1 MKVLL
6 VASEVSPI
14 VKLGGLGDVIG
25 ALPKALQEIGV
36 NIDVIVPFYPS
47 VKTENLNMYKS
58 LDLNVPF
65 GGAVYPVGVFRTKLV
80 GSDVD
85 AFLLQNSHFFAKGG
99 KDAFANNIGETEMF
113 IFFNRAVVEFVK
125 SQFNTYDLIHCNDW
139 HTGLITHLLKDEI
152 GDTRPATL
160 FTIHNILY
168 QGVGDSSLVESAGLV
183 PGMHPLIDWD
193 TEDGDINM
201 MLQGIT
207 SSDYINTVS
216 LTYAKELLTEE
227 FGGGFSDILQSRRSR
242 LVGILNGIDYSVC
255 PRNYDVHDAVEGK
268 LQAKAK
274 LYEKIG
280 SNKTDSHLSSDF
292 SVENNH
298 GVKSSRG
305 VENNHSMEKPIF
317 SFIGRMDVGQKGLG
331 LLYDLIEQTPQN
343 QADFVVLGV
352 GDPEW
357 EEKFKK
363 LDRPNVSVNIIFDVD
378 LANLIYAGSDFLL
391 VPSKYEPCGLI
402 QMMAMRYGTIPVVR
416 RVGGLKDSVKNGIT
430 GLIFDEYDLTS
441 FKQAFDKAARLYND
455 KDRLKTMIKNA
466 MSEDF
471 SWRKPAQ
478 QYKKLYEKIIKMR
491 GLEKALQQ
499 SS

>member
-168 QGVGDSSLVESAGLV
+168 QGVGDSSLVS
-183 PGMHPLIDWD
+183 
-193 TEDGDINM
+193 
-201 MLQGIT
+201 
-207 SSDYINTVS
+207 
-216 LTYAKELLTEE
+216 
-227 FGGGFSDILQSRRSR
+227 
-242 LVGILNGIDYSVC
+242 
-255 PRNYDVHDAVEGK
+255 PRAWC
-268 LQAKAK
+268 
-274 LYEKIG
+274 
-280 SNKTDSHLSSDF
+280 
-292 SVENNH
+292 
-298 GVKSSRG
+298 RG
-305 VENNHSMEKPIF
+305 CT
-317 SFIGRMDVGQKGLG
+317 L
-331 LLYDLIEQTPQN
+331 
-343 QADFVVLGV
+343 
-352 GDPEW
+352 
-357 EEKFKK
+357 
-363 LDRPNVSVNIIFDVD
+363 
-378 LANLIYAGSDFLL
+378 
-391 VPSKYEPCGLI
+391 
-402 QMMAMRYGTIPVVR
+402 
-416 RVGGLKDSVKNGIT
+416 
-430 GLIFDEYDLTS
+430 
-441 FKQAFDKAARLYND
+441 
-455 KDRLKTMIKNA
+455 
-466 MSEDF
+466 
-471 SWRKPAQ
+471 
-478 QYKKLYEKIIKMR
+478 
-491 GLEKALQQ
+491 
-499 SS
+499 